1 MCAVWVARCDAID
14 AGVAEARGNVKRD
27 SFTRSD
33 MLVTLIWRRYLTRLA
48 VTAALASVH
57 APVCA
62 QDAAEL
68 KRARAL
74 FQQATELEQAKNW
87 TAALQ
92 GFREVGQVRM
102 TPQVRFHIAVCE
114 EGLGRLVAALGGY
127 ELALADADKVGPD
140 FKAEVEANVTK
151 LRARI
156 PKLVIERGAGANAA
170 AIELDGVAVGDSSV
184 GVEVP
189 LDPGPHAVTA
199 KAPNR
204 KPFEA
209 NVTLTEQ
216 QTARLEVVLE
226 ELPPELLRPS
236 GAPPPVDKPPSKVVP
251 FVIGGVGVASL
262 IGSGVLFALR
272 QSTLKELQDACGPGG
287 KQCPPSKQS
296 RYDDLKFYHYG
307 AEITLGVGVAAIGA
321 AGALLYFQRRKKEPV
336 REAAVELQLVPTLPL
351 AQSQPLGA
359 TLRGTF

>member
-1 MCAVWVARCDAID
+1 VRFASRRLSVKVKTDYDLRGDRLLSLNSRRWVSSLSLACALFGSQAHL
-14 AGVAEARGNVKRD
+14 
-27 SFTRSD
+27 F
-33 MLVTLIWRRYLTRLA
+33 
-48 VTAALASVH
+48 
-57 APVCA
+57 A

-68 KRARAL
+68 KKARAQ

-92 GFREVGQVRM
+92 AFREVGQVRM

-127 ELALADADKVGPD
+127 ELALGDAEKIGPD
-140 FKAEVEANVTK
+140 FKAEVEENVTK
-151 LRARI
+151 LRVRI

-199 KAPNR
+199 KAPNHR
-204 KPFEA
+204 PFEA
-209 NVTLTEQ
+209 NVSLTEEE
-216 QTARLEVVLE
+216 TTRLEVKLE
-226 ELPPELLRPS
+226 ELPPELLRTGG
-236 GAPPPVDKPPSKVVP
+236 GAAAPEKPPSKVVP

-262 IGSGVLFALR
+262 IGSGVLFGLR
-272 QSTLKELQDACGPGG
+272 QSTVKELEDACGTGG
-287 KQCPPSKQS
+287 KHCPQSKQS

-307 AEITLGVGVAAIGA
+307 AEVTLGVGIAAVGT
-321 AGALLYFQRRKKEPV
+321 AGALLFFQRKKKEPATDT
-336 REAAVELQLVPTLPL
+336 AAVQMQLLPSLPL
-351 AQSQPLGA
+351 SANAPLGA
-359 TLRGTF
+359 ALLGSF

>member
-1 MCAVWVARCDAID
+1 
-14 AGVAEARGNVKRD
+14 
-27 SFTRSD
+27 
-33 MLVTLIWRRYLTRLA
+33 MLVSLNSRTWVSSL
-48 VTAALASVH
+48 ALAFAIVGSQ
-57 APVCA
+57 APALA

-68 KRARAL
+68 KKARAQ

-92 GFREVGQVRM
+92 AFREVGQVRM

-140 FKAEVEANVTK
+140 FKGEVEENVNK

-209 NVTLTEQ
+209 SVTLTEE
-216 QTARLEVVLE
+216 QTTHLEVKLE
-226 ELPPELLRPS
+226 ELPPELLRT
-236 GAPPPVDKPPSKVVP
+236 GGGPPPPEKPPSKVVP

-262 IGSGVLFALR
+262 IGSGVLFGLR
-272 QSTLKELQDACGPGG
+272 QSTLKELEDACGSDG
-287 KQCPPSKQS
+287 KHCPQSKQS

-307 AEITLGVGVAAIGA
+307 AEVTLGVGIAAVGT
-321 AGALLYFQRRKKEPV
+321 AGALLFFQRKKKEPAKDA
-336 REAAVELQLVPTLPL
+336 AAVQMQLYPSLPL
-351 AQSQPLGA
+351 TADAPIGA
-359 TLRGTF
+359 TLRGAF

>member
-1 MCAVWVARCDAID
+1 
-14 AGVAEARGNVKRD
+14 
-27 SFTRSD
+27 
-33 MLVTLIWRRYLTRLA
+33 MLLSLSPRRFLSHLGLA
-48 VTAALASVH
+48 CALALSSG
-57 APVCA
+57 AASA

-68 KRARAL
+68 KKARAQ
-74 FQQATELEQAKNW
+74 FQQATELEQARNW

-92 GFREVGQVRM
+92 AFREVGQVRM

-114 EGLGRLVAALGGY
+114 ENLGRWVAALGGY
-127 ELALADADKVGPD
+127 ELALVDADRVNTD
-140 FKAEVEANVTK
+140 FRDEVEENVRR

-156 PKLVIERGAGANAA
+156 PKLVIERGEGASAA
-170 AIELDGVAVGDSSV
+170 TIELDGVAVGDNSV

-209 NVTLTEQ
+209 NVSLKEEETTRVELT
-216 QTARLEVVLE
+216 LE
-226 ELPPELLRPS
+226 ELPRDAVPTNVA
-236 GAPPPVDKPPSKVVP
+236 APPPPDKPPSKVVP

-272 QSTLKELQDACGPGG
+272 QHTVSKLEKS
-287 KQCPPSKQS
+287 CPDHRCPQSQAS

-307 AEITLGVGVAAIGA
+307 AQVTLGVGIAAVGT
-321 AGALLYFQRRKKEPV
+321 AGALLLLQRKKAEPAP
-336 REAAVELQLVPTLPL
+336 EQNSAKIQLAPSLPL
-351 AQSQPLGA
+351 SAGAPLGA
-359 TLRGTF
+359 TLSGQF

>member
-1 MCAVWVARCDAID
+1 ML
-14 AGVAEARGNVKRD
+14 RGLNVR
-27 SFTRSD
+27 R
-33 MLVTLIWRRYLTRLA
+33 LVSGLSLA
-48 VTAALASVH
+48 VALLLGQGPALG
-57 APVCA
+57 
-62 QDAAEL
+62 QDPGDL
-68 KRARAL
+68 KKARAQ
-74 FQQATELEQAKNW
+74 FQQATELEQAGNW

-92 GFREVGQVRM
+92 AFREVGQVRM

-114 EGLGRLVAALGGY
+114 EKLGRLVAALGGY

-140 FKAEVEANVTK
+140 FRGEVEENVTK

-156 PKLVIERGAGANAA
+156 PKLVIQRGAGANSA
-170 AIELDGVAVGDSSV
+170 AIELDGVAVGDSSI

-209 NVTLTEQ
+209 SVTLKEEET
-216 QTARLEVVLE
+216 TPLEVVLE
-226 ELPPELLRPS
+226 ELPPELLRRGD
-236 GAPPPVDKPPSKVVP
+236 GAPPPDKPPSKVVP

-262 IGSGVLFALR
+262 IGSGVLFGLR
-272 QSTLKELQDACGPGG
+272 QSTLSELEDACPTRTN
-287 KQCPPSKQS
+287 CPSDKES

-307 AEITLGVGVAAIGA
+307 SIVTLGVGVAAVGT
-321 AGALLYFQRRKKEPV
+321 AGTLLFLQRKKKDPSKDETSTSVQLIPSLPV
-336 REAAVELQLVPTLPL
+336 TRAA
-351 AQSQPLGA
+351 PLGA

>member
-1 MCAVWVARCDAID
+1 MLSTLSPRRWVSSLLLACALC
-14 AGVAEARGNVKRD
+14 AG
-27 SFTRSD
+27 
-33 MLVTLIWRRYLTRLA
+33 
-48 VTAALASVH
+48 H
-57 APVCA
+57 APAFA

-68 KRARAL
+68 KKARAQ

-92 GFREVGQVRM
+92 AFREVGQVRM

-140 FKAEVEANVTK
+140 FKAEVDANVNK

-156 PKLVIERGAGANAA
+156 PKLVIERGPGANAA
-170 AIELDGVAVGDSSV
+170 SIELDGVAVGDSSV

-199 KAPNR
+199 KAPNH

-209 NVTLTEQ
+209 NVSLTEEE
-216 QTARLEVVLE
+216 TTHLEVKLE
-226 ELPPELLRPS
+226 ELPPEVLRV
-236 GAPPPVDKPPSKVVP
+236 GGTAPPPEKPPSRVVP

-262 IGSGVLFALR
+262 IGSGVLFGLR
-272 QSTLKELQDACGPGG
+272 QSALSELEAACGSGG

-307 AEITLGVGVAAIGA
+307 AQITLGVGVAAVGT
-321 AGALLYFQRRKKEPV
+321 AGALLFFQHRKKEPV
-336 REAAVELQLVPTLPL
+336 KEAALQLQLIPSLPVS
-351 AQSQPLGA
+351 AEQPLGA
-359 TLRGTF
+359 TLRGAF